1 MLLYSNPKLGVWLAA
16 NHPEAKSFHRGLK
29 ESLIGYEQKVTGYE
43 RIVTGHEQINI
54 GTEEEPVLVD
64 GPPIYGPGDP
74 ILEDDLDHPI
84 YEYGPDQ
91 FELVE
96 WQEAWGE
103 PPTEEDLEAFQPPA
117 PEENPVTDVE
127 ILQQGV
133 QGRLDG
139 DEERRTGVRPNPT
152 GAVPLSR
159 SWAATAMLYAGWH
172 YPSKADLAK
181 GHNTAILAKIYADPA
196 SKTTEES
203 SVVQKQRALHFTLVM
218 LEGQDFGLDYQAEL
232 GAYERTASG
241 AFLAKLALDKRDWL
255 DLPVHT
261 WPSVRAMF
269 ASLMG

>member
-1 MLLYSNPKLGVWLAA
+1 MYYSYKLGDYLRVNNLPGRAYDDGSGQGSQYVGDSP
-16 NHPEAKSFHRGLK
+16 PEVQTVA
-29 ESLIGYEQKVTGYE
+29 
-43 RIVTGHEQINI
+43 
-54 GTEEEPVLVD
+54 D
-64 GPPIYGPGDP
+64 WDP
-74 ILEDDLDHPI
+74 A
-84 YEYGPDQ
+84 G
-91 FELVE
+91 
-96 WQEAWGE
+96 
-103 PPTEEDLEAFQPPA
+103 
-117 PEENPVTDVE
+117 NVTDVE

-172 YPSKADLAK
+172 YPSEADLAK

-218 LEGQDFGLDYQAEL
+218 LEGQAFGLDYQAEL

>member
-1 MLLYSNPKLGVWLAA
+1 MQITYPADKFDSWLQANLRDWVRWDNPLRLVALGNSQTQADSETWPAEA
-16 NHPEAKSFHRGLK
+16 NGG
-29 ESLIGYEQKVTGYE
+29 I
-43 RIVTGHEQINI
+43 
-54 GTEEEPVLVD
+54 
-64 GPPIYGPGDP
+64 
-74 ILEDDLDHPI
+74 
-84 YEYGPDQ
+84 
-91 FELVE
+91 
-96 WQEAWGE
+96 
-103 PPTEEDLEAFQPPA
+103 PPTLEEVLAVGG
-117 PEENPVTDVE
+117 VTDVE

-172 YPSKADLAK
+172 YPSEADLAK

-218 LEGQDFGLDYQAEL
+218 LEGQAFGLDYQAEL

>member
-1 MLLYSNPKLGVWLAA
+1 MIAVAYKDGSPTGLVLDKPTITQADADDYRANIDYLL
-16 NHPEAKSFHRGLK
+16 
-29 ESLIGYEQKVTGYE
+29 
-43 RIVTGHEQINI
+43 
-54 GTEEEPVLVD
+54 
-64 GPPIYGPGDP
+64 
-74 ILEDDLDHPI
+74 LEDDTQI
-84 YEYGPDQ
+84 T
-91 FELVE
+91 
-96 WQEAWGE
+96 
-103 PPTEEDLEAFQPPA
+103 PTAA
-117 PEENPVTDVE
+117 VPVTDVE

-172 YPSKADLAK
+172 YPSEADLAK

-218 LEGQDFGLDYQAEL
+218 LEGQAFGLDYQAEL